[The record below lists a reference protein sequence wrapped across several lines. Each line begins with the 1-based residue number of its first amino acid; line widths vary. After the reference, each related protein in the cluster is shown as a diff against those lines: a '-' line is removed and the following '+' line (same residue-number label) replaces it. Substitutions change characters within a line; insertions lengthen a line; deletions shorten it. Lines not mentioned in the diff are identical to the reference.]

1 MLLMLPWCSF
11 HMLKKNQ
18 KNQPLPTKALVVNGI
33 ALGRMIKVHWLDV
46 CVHVC
51 VCLCFVV
58 LNTEQCLVVE
68 NSHQI
73 TVHSTCY
80 IINTKTGKCRFL
92 FSYKSIPLSQTLCDN
107 SALCNIHKMYFND
120 SAEESKTH
128 LSSKHLMV
136 KFIFSCKCKGQKG

>member
-1 MLLMLPWCSF
+1 M
-11 HMLKKNQ
+11 
-18 KNQPLPTKALVVNGI
+18 
-33 ALGRMIKVHWLDV
+33 

-92 FSYKSIPLSQTLCDN
+92 FSCKSIPLSQTLCDN

-120 SAEESKTH
+120 SAVESKTH

-136 KFIFSCKCKGQKG
+136 KFIFLVSVRGRRDSSVVECQIHDQNVMGSSVGEKDARIVFSMVNFLI